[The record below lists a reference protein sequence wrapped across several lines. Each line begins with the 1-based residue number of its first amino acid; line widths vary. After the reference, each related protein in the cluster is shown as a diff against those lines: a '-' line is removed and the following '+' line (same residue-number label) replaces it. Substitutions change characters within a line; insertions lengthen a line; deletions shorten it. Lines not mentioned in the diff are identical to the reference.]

1 MAYHRLEE
9 LKQAIDTSS
18 SWAEVALAMG
28 RDRKS
33 GDYFKRLA
41 IKDSLD
47 YSNLS
52 PSHMTPLDK
61 KDFEVPF
68 EKQDSKNRLSQRRA
82 AIGTA
87 INWFLSN
94 GYSPSLPVEVEKYDL
109 VVESPTGFQKVQV
122 KSSEKVLSS
131 GNHEVSLLTTYYN
144 TETHKYEQ
152 RSYTEHEI
160 DIFFVECLDG
170 TKYIIP
176 YAAVKGKQR
185 ITITKKYNTF
195 KVE

>member
-1 MAYHRLEE
+1 MPYHRLEE
-9 LKQAIDTSS
+9 LKQAINASS
-18 SWAEVALAMG
+18 SWVEVALAMG

-41 IKDSLD
+41 IKNSLD
-47 YSNLS
+47 YSNLN
-52 PSHMTPLDK
+52 PSHMTPLNK
-61 KDFEVPF
+61 EDFKVPF
-68 EKQDSKNRLSQRRA
+68 KERKDENRLSQRRA

-122 KSSEKVLSS
+122 KSSEKIASN

-144 TETHKYEQ
+144 TETNKYEQ
-152 RSYTEHEI
+152 RSYTEDEI
-160 DIFFVECLDG
+160 DVFFVECLDG

-176 YAAVKGKQR
+176 YAAVEGKQR
-185 ITITKKYNTF
+185 ITITKNTILL
-195 KVE
+195 K